1 MRRNRDHRGIRNLL
15 LISATALA
23 LTVPHT
29 AAGAAGAADAP
40 AAAAD
45 GALPFDAGTT
55 VGVHNA
61 YEKSTFTYLADG
73 LDSGAGMLEL
83 DVWTNFFGGT
93 WRVSHSNPL
102 GNDNNC
108 ENASSPAELRT
119 KPRNQ
124 GLAGCLADLRAWHD
138 GNPGHRPILIKIEMK
153 DGFAAN
159 LGRGPAEF
167 DALVNG
173 ILGDAVYRPGEL
185 AAGHATLDDAVR
197 ADGWP
202 TRDELA
208 GKFLFHLI
216 PGTVEER
223 NPFDNLW
230 TDEEYGRHLR
240 DLAAAGRLD
249 SAAAFPAVH
258 HAEAGDP
265 RTGRYADA
273 TLRPWFVVFDGHA
286 PLYTNGTID
295 TSWYAANN
303 YLLVMTNAHDV
314 PPAISPTNPGEAEA
328 RARVAELAGAHASV
342 VSSDWYALPGVLG
355 TVLPRG

>member
-1 MRRNRDHRGIRNLL
+1 MRRIRNLRNLL

-23 LTVPHT
+23 LTLPHGAAR
-29 AAGAAGAADAP
+29 AAGATDAGTS
-40 AAAAD
+40 AD
-45 GALPFDAGTT
+45 GALAFDAGTM

-61 YEKSTFTYLADG
+61 YEKSTFPYLADG

-83 DVWTNFFGGT
+83 DVWTNFFGGS

-119 KPRNQ
+119 KARNQ

-159 LGRGPAEF
+159 LGRGPAQF

-216 PGTVEER
+216 PGTVEEG
-223 NPFDNLW
+223 NPFDTLW
-230 TDEEYGRHLR
+230 TDVEYSRHLR
-240 DLAAAGRLD
+240 DLAAAGQLD
-249 SAAAFPAVH
+249 RAVAFPAVH

-265 RTGRYADA
+265 RTGRYTDA
-273 TLRPWFVVFDGHA
+273 TLRPWFVVFDGNA
-286 PLYTNGTID
+286 PTYAGGTID
-295 TSWYAANN
+295 TGWYARNN
-303 YLLVMTNAHDV
+303 YLLVMTDAHAV
-314 PPAISPTNPGEAEA
+314 PPAISPTEPAESEALE
-328 RARVAELAGAHASV
+328 RVRQLAGTHASV
-342 VSSDWYALPGVLG
+342 VSSDWHTLPTVLG